1 MARMQGDR
9 HLSYFAGYANA
20 DRLQTVILWDEPLM
34 RPCMMH
40 VWGFSAPWPHGEF
53 EIIDDPDSPRC
64 KPSDLMVFLSTVLFV
79 SDRAK
84 AVLEH
89 VIDAA
94 AVEWMPAR
102 YRDER
107 WWIMHGL
114 VLFDALDEERS
125 EVRRGEKSGHVMA
138 VGRLRVI
145 PEKCKG
151 HALFRLSR
159 GLETWVY
166 IVSSDFVDAWN
177 NAGLRGFEFIPLGGD

>member
-1 MARMQGDR
+1 MRYFAASASGDR
-9 HLSYFAGYANA
+9 H
-20 DRLQTVILWDEPLM
+20 QTVVFWDAPVT
-34 RPCMMH
+34 RPCMLH
-40 VWGFSAPWPHGEF
+40 VWGFSGGSPHGEV

-94 AVEWMPAR
+94 AVEWIPAR

-114 VLFDALDEERS
+114 VLLDALDEERS
-125 EVRRGEKSGHVMA
+125 EVRRGAKSGHVMA
-138 VGRLRVI
+138 VGRLCVI
-145 PEKCKG
+145 PEKCNG

-166 IVSSDFVDAWN
+166 IVSADFVDAWN
-177 NAGLRGFEFIPLGGD
+177 NSGLRGFEFIPLGNE

>member
-1 MARMQGDR
+1 MAPVQINGQ
-9 HLSYFAGYANA
+9 LEYFAADANA
-20 DRLQTVILWDEPLM
+20 DRHQTVVFWEAAVT
-34 RPCMMH
+34 RPCMLH
-40 VWGFSAPWPHGEF
+40 VRGFAGGWPHGEI
-53 EIIDDPDSPRC
+53 EIIEDPDSPRC

-89 VIDAA
+89 MIDAA
-94 AVEWMPAR
+94 AVEWIPAR

-114 VLFDALDEERS
+114 VLLDALDEERS
-125 EVRRGEKSGHVMA
+125 EVRRGKKSGGVMA

-166 IVSSDFVDAWN
+166 IVSSDFVDAWDH
-177 NAGLRGFEFIPLGGD
+177 AGVPGFEFTPLRND